1 MYIKRKEF
9 KRLRNQLAAFKRG
22 EVNLIK
28 GVDGA
33 SREAPIKALSAPLDE
48 DDGKL
53 FSRQIFNTPLP

>member
-1 MYIKRKEF
+1 MYIKREEF

-28 GVDGA
+28 GVDRA
-33 SREAPIKALSAPLDE
+33 SREAPIKALSAPLE

-53 FSRQIFNTPLP
+53 FSGQIFNAPLP